1 MKVEWK
7 HIKNYK
13 NNNGLHETE
22 SIQRY
27 ALGIQHY
34 ALGVKRYALRVRL
47 KNRIFT
53 ILN

>member
-1 MKVEWK
+1 MSINLW
-7 HIKNYK
+7 
-13 NNNGLHETE
+13 HEIE

-27 ALGIQHY
+27 ALGIQRY
-34 ALGVKRYALRVRL
+34 ALCVQRYALRVRL